1 MTLVGLLLEA
11 HRGLARELELLAR
24 RRGLSGVEF
33 SALLRTSRSP
43 GSQLRMSDLAAQVG
57 LSTSGATTLVERLMT
72 RELLQRAPD
81 PGDRR
86 ALVVTLTPT
95 GSTLLDQMLREQQ
108 PVIDRCLI
116 EPLGADLRVF
126 TAALLRVR
134 DVVEPNATQGAAGSR
149 DRTAASAA
157 SAASAGSRAPVRGPT
172 DSSHAAP

>member
-1 MTLVGLLLEA
+1 MVVTEPSQDERVTLVGLLLEA
-11 HRGLARELELLAR
+11 HRGLVRELDLLAR
-24 RRGLSGVEF
+24 RHGLSGVEF

-95 GSTLLDQMLREQQ
+95 GSTLLDQMLR
-108 PVIDRCLI
+108 
-116 EPLGADLRVF
+116 G
-126 TAALLRVR
+126 

-149 DRTAASAA
+149 DRTAASAE
-157 SAASAGSRAPVRGPT
+157 SGAPVRGPT
-172 DSSHAAP
+172 ASSHAAP